1 MIKDKVFTE
10 HHYLCFAVYISG
22 LTMHASILAYMFNL
36 VEEGKITTVL
46 NPASP
51 TNNQVFIQ
59 EYVAN
64 LLKTAFPHLQEYEH
78 MQTHT
83 HAIFDVEEYTFVSNT
98 CGCVP
103 VFCFS
108 AQVKVFVTGLFSL
121 NQDIPAFKEHLR
133 DFLVQIKV
141 RLSKGHV
148 MSCATLCSFIGHFV
162 SISLCDCHDKEFD
175 QRNLIC
181 FLGKAKQNLTKH
193 CLI

>member
-1 MIKDKVFTE
+1 MVCTL
-10 HHYLCFAVYISG
+10 LCVLLG

-64 LLKTAFPHLQEYEH
+64 LLKTAFPHLQEWVS
-78 MQTHT
+78 THINT
-83 HAIFDVEEYTFVSNT
+83 NTVCVVVKSTFVNHGFVVV
-98 CGCVP
+98 CI
-103 VFCFS
+103 S

-141 RLSKGHV
+141 RLLEWTSHV
-148 MSCATLCSFIGHFV
+148 QFTYSYVPLIESATVG
-162 SISLCDCHDKEFD
+162 
-175 QRNLIC
+175 
-181 FLGKAKQNLTKH
+181 
-193 CLI
+193 